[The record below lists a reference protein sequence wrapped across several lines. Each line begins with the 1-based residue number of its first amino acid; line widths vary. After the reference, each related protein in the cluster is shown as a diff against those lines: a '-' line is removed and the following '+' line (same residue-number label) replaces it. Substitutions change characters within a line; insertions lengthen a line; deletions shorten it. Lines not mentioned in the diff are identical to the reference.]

1 MKDTF
6 SMPWMRWK
14 FWLRFY
20 APLQKCEDLS
30 SVPGDPGS
38 RTRFLFLPQQSIKNT
53 WKQSD
58 LCGLGLCCICTFK
71 VTFQDDFSSLPFF
84 VLWRFHFLIHCL
96 TFSTLVSHRWFLFSV
111 LLNQLLS
118 QFSSPTTIS
127 PLRSCSSLANYL
139 CDRLHKVRCVIIA
152 FSKLSVSSFFSCF
165 PKQMLQVWSRS
176 VPSGIIFLFKFLF
189 RCWQSLKGLSCVF
202 CRWVILPELHRA
214 PLTNSYEMAAQSKI
228 SVFFGMEDLGGL

>member
-1 MKDTF
+1 MTF
-6 SMPWMRWK
+6 
-14 FWLRFY
+14 
-20 APLQKCEDLS
+20 
-30 SVPGDPGS
+30 
-38 RTRFLFLPQQSIKNT
+38 
-53 WKQSD
+53 
-58 LCGLGLCCICTFK
+58 
-71 VTFQDDFSSLPFF
+71 LPFF

-118 QFSSPTTIS
+118 HFSSLLPRSLLWDHALHLQTTSVTDGIE
-127 PLRSCSSLANYL
+127 
-139 CDRLHKVRCVIIA
+139 KVRCVIIA

-189 RCWQSLKGLSCVF
+189 RCWQSLKGLSCIF
-202 CRWVILPELHRA
+202 CRWVILSELHRA